1 VGLRE
6 YVNKPYYVFRP
17 DQIVRRVARRGD
29 VDEVRLPWGL
39 PLRFDPAEAHGQA
52 LLRMGLNDIATTE
65 TLFRL
70 TPPGGR
76 ALDVGANIGH
86 MTSVLAYR
94 AGPGGSVTA
103 FEPHPDTFRQLAGNV
118 ALWDPRVAARV
129 ELRQEAAS
137 SERGEARLGLPEDHA
152 RNTGRASLEGGAEQ
166 GPTVSKVTLDD
177 VIEGP
182 VDVMKIDVE
191 GHELAVLEGAER
203 LLRAGAIRN
212 VVFEE
217 HRPPPTPVTELLA
230 DRGFTVLRIEQTL
243 AGPRLE
249 RSLDAADVRSWDPPN
264 FLATLAPE
272 ATAKAFAGRGW
283 RCLRPRSTA

>member
-17 DQIVRRVARRGD
+17 DQIVRRVARRDG

-52 LLRMGLNDIATTE
+52 LLRMGVNDLATTE

-70 TPPGGR
+70 MPVGGR

-94 AGPGGSVTA
+94 AGPAGRVTA
-103 FEPHPDTFRQLAGNV
+103 FEPHPDTFGQLSGNV
-118 ALWDPRVAARV
+118 ALWDPRVAAPV

-137 SERGEARLGLPEDHA
+137 SERGEARLGLPSDHE
-152 RNTGRASLEGGAEQ
+152 RNTGRASLEGGAEE
-166 GPTVSKVTLDD
+166 GPVVSTVTLDEVVDGPID
-177 VIEGP
+177 VL
-182 VDVMKIDVE
+182 KIDVE
-191 GHELAVLEGAER
+191 GHELSALEGAEG
-203 LLRAGAIRN
+203 LLRARAIRN

-217 HRPPPTPVTELLA
+217 HLPPPTPVTERLTGH
-230 DRGFTVLRIEQTL
+230 GFTVLRIGQALT
-243 AGPRLE
+243 GPSLS
-249 RSLDAADVRSWDPPN
+249 RSLTTAARSWDPPN

-272 ATAKAFAGRGW
+272 AAEKAFARKGW
-283 RCLRPRSTA
+283 RCLRPRSTP